1 MTIPATHAEIEQIYL
16 QSEQKG
22 HRSICVVGCKSE
34 EGVTSIASSLAE
46 RLILAGYST
55 LYVDLNLFKPAYHT
69 VHEFDDDANVGHL
82 ITREDAHQ
90 TLVGLPAPSL
100 ASTKLAYRDPTAL
113 RKNIETWLSQYD
125 RIVIDTSPLLSVN
138 KSNIPPQVIAGVC
151 DATLLVA
158 HYGSTTTTQLEQA
171 KKLLEA
177 SDANLIVDSANLIG
191 SVLNM
196 KHTPSLKDEL
206 IRQVE
211 KLRFLPKKWKDKLAQ
226 QIKKSELFML

>member
-1 MTIPATHAEIEQIYL
+1 
-16 QSEQKG
+16 
-22 HRSICVVGCKSE
+22 
-34 EGVTSIASSLAE
+34 
-46 RLILAGYST
+46 
-55 LYVDLNLFKPAYHT
+55 
-69 VHEFDDDANVGHL
+69 
-82 ITREDAHQ
+82 
-90 TLVGLPAPSL
+90 
-100 ASTKLAYRDPTAL
+100 
-113 RKNIETWLSQYD
+113 
-125 RIVIDTSPLLSVN
+125 
-138 KSNIPPQVIAGVC
+138 PQVIAGVC

-177 SDANLIVDSANLIG
+177 SDANLIG

>member
-1 MTIPATHAEIEQIYL
+1 MTIPATHVEIEQIYL

-34 EGVTSIASSLAE
+34 EGVTSVASSLAE

-113 RKNIETWLSQYD
+113 RKTSRHGYLSMIELSSTPP
-125 RIVIDTSPLLSVN
+125 RCSV
-138 KSNIPPQVIAGVC
+138 
-151 DATLLVA
+151 
-158 HYGSTTTTQLEQA
+158 
-171 KKLLEA
+171 
-177 SDANLIVDSANLIG
+177 
-191 SVLNM
+191 
-196 KHTPSLKDEL
+196 
-206 IRQVE
+206 
-211 KLRFLPKKWKDKLAQ
+211 
-226 QIKKSELFML
+226 

>member
-34 EGVTSIASSLAE
+34 EGVTSVASSLAE

-82 ITREDAHQ
+82 ITRENAHQ

-100 ASTKLAYRDPTAL
+100 ASTRLAYRDPTAL

-171 KKLLEA
+171 KKRLEA
-177 SDANLIVDSANLIG
+177 SDANLIG

>member
-22 HRSICVVGCKSE
+22 HKTICVVGCKSE
-34 EGVTSIASSLAE
+34 DGVTSVASSLAE
-46 RLILAGYST
+46 RLVLAGHNT

-69 VHEFDDDANVGHL
+69 VHEFDDDEKVGHL
-82 ITREDAHQ
+82 ITRENTHQ
-90 TLVGLPAPSL
+90 TLVGLPAPSI
-100 ASTKLAYRDPTAL
+100 ASTQLAYRDPTTL
-113 RKNIETWLSQYD
+113 KQNIAQWLTQYE
-125 RIVIDTSPLLSVN
+125 RVVIDTSPLLSVN
-138 KSNIPPQVIAGVC
+138 RSNIAPQVIAGVC

-158 HYGSTTTTQLEQA
+158 HYGSTTATQLEQA
-171 KKLLEA
+171 KKLLDA
-177 SDANLIVDSANLIG
+177 SDANLIG

-206 IRQVE
+206 IRQVS
-211 KLRFLPKKWKDKLAQ
+211 KLRFLPKKWKEKLSQ

>member
-69 VHEFDDDANVGHL
+69 VHEFGDDANVGHL

-100 ASTKLAYRDPTAL
+100 ASTKLAYRDQP
-113 RKNIETWLSQYD
+113 
-125 RIVIDTSPLLSVN
+125 
-138 KSNIPPQVIAGVC
+138 
-151 DATLLVA
+151 
-158 HYGSTTTTQLEQA
+158 H
-171 KKLLEA
+171 
-177 SDANLIVDSANLIG
+177 
-191 SVLNM
+191 
-196 KHTPSLKDEL
+196 
-206 IRQVE
+206 
-211 KLRFLPKKWKDKLAQ
+211 
-226 QIKKSELFML
+226 